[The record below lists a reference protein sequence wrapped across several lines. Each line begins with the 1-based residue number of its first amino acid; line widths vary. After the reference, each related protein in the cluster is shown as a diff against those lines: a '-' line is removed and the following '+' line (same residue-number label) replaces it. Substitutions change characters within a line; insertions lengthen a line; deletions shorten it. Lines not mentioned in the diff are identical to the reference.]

1 MAEFS
6 EMSCTHFS
14 HGEARLPETP
24 GLFQRHL
31 PQVSHR
37 VCAAGSRCSGPS
49 VQLVLFCS
57 TKDVPVQ
64 VWQLRGVPTAGVQ
77 RTFVSGGHHPQQA
90 PPCSRISLYL
100 SPAAQF
106 LLPLCWVLFQLGT
119 PRAASRRCGAAFS
132 SDRGPALL
140 PRAPLSRVLSFGADH

>member
-1 MAEFS
+1 
-6 EMSCTHFS
+6 MSCTHFS
-14 HGEARLPETP
+14 HGEARLTEMP

-37 VCAAGSRCSGPS
+37 VCTAGSRCSGPS
-49 VQLVLFCS
+49 VQLFLFCS

-64 VWQLRGVPTAGVQ
+64 VWQLRWVPTAGVQ
-77 RTFVSGGHHPQQA
+77 RTFVSGRHHPQQA

-100 SPAAQF
+100 REVTCQQA
-106 LLPLCWVLFQLGT
+106 LLHLCWLLFQWVTGDRLPEG
-119 PRAASRRCGAAFS
+119 AGMSR

-140 PRAPLSRVLSFGADH
+140 PRVPSFGADH